1 MNADIYNIAK
11 KNNTLLKYNIEHD
24 IENVLN
30 CIVVDYLM
38 KLLQDDEYE
47 LTIEQQSK
55 LNNLIS
61 NLRVL

>member
-55 LNNLIS
+55 LDNLIS

>member
-61 NLRVL
+61 NLRVS

>member
-61 NLRVL
+61 NLRIL

>member
-47 LTIEQQSK
+47 LAIEQQSK

>member
-11 KNNTLLKYNIEHD
+11 KNNTLPKYNIEHD